1 MTRHDALKKIASEV
15 ADGQLHFASNTELA
29 LRIRKA
35 LDDPDCHMEAAAK
48 LMQAEPILSAQVVAM
63 ANSVAYNPSG
73 REITDVKTAVTRL
86 GFSTLRNLVMAL
98 VTRQMAGAPGSPE
111 QRRLTAQLWEH
122 TTHVAALCR
131 VIAKRV
137 THLDPETA
145 LFVGLVHEVG
155 GFYLL
160 SRSAEHPA
168 LLEFPSAEIDAAT
181 TETLLE
187 SANAVDSEDSE
198 DAEDSDDESIG
209 LEGDLSLAVLRK
221 LGVPDGVVNA
231 VADYWAGFLAMPP
244 RSLGD
249 TLLLAEF
256 LAPVPS
262 PLRALGGAGPGGEV
276 SIDMAIGDDTLVEIL
291 KESAAE
297 VASISHALQT

>member
-15 ADGQLHFASNTELA
+15 ADGQLHFASNTEMA

-48 LMQAEPILSAQVVAM
+48 LMQADPVLSAQVVAM

-73 REITDVKTAVTRL
+73 REITDVKTAVMRL
-86 GFSTLRNLVMAL
+86 GFATLRNLVMAL
-98 VTRQMAGAPGSPE
+98 VTRQMAGAPGNPE

-168 LLEFPSAEIDAAT
+168 LLEFPAAEIDAAT
-181 TETLLE
+181 AEAVLETEI
-187 SANAVDSEDSE
+187 VDDVEDY
-198 DAEDSDDESIG
+198 DDESIG
-209 LEGDLSLAVLRK
+209 LEGDLSLTVLRK

-231 VADYWAGFLAMPP
+231 VAEYWAGFLAMPP

-262 PLRALGGAGPGGEV
+262 PLRAIGGAGPGGDV
-276 SIDMAIGDDTLVEIL
+276 SIDMMIGDDTLAEIL

-297 VASISHALQT
+297 VASISHALQA